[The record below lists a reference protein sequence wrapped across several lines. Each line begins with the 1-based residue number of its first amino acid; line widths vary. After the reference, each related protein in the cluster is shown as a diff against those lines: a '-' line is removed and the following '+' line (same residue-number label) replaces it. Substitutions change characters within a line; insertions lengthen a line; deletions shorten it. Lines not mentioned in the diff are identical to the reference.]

1 MIGREGWVYGGWSF
15 PVPRT
20 HVLADVATEHVVAYA
35 GTHLF
40 RNRAAEF
47 NGEVGDTAAGVEC
60 EIGTS
65 WNYRLCGA
73 GIDAAGAGA
82 ASIGWRL
89 IRFEVERYELLAQE
103 KPGSLSLIDKT
114 SVFSYPAQAA

>member
-1 MIGREGWVYGGWSF
+1 MIGREGWVRGGWSF

-47 NGEVGDTAAGVEC
+47 NGEVGDTAAGVQRK
-60 EIGTS
+60 IGTS
-65 WNYRLCGA
+65 WDDGLGGA
-73 GIDAAGAGA
+73 GSDAAGVRDAEVTERKFSFFVA
-82 ASIGWRL
+82 
-89 IRFEVERYELLAQE
+89 RFLKYMIL
-103 KPGSLSLIDKT
+103 
-114 SVFSYPAQAA
+114 